1 MNVRLFL
8 PILAA
13 SLLLGFNSTPVHAQ
27 SDDGTATAGAG
38 AGSRLS
44 FLTREE
50 KIHLYKVRKAVLAS
64 NPDLKAEQDSLTK
77 EREYVKNKGAAA
89 TDDDKKTLFQ
99 NFMAHTQKMDAAM
112 RQQDPSIGPVL
123 DEIKAK
129 IQARI
134 QEKNGGAGTGDA
146 SGN

>member
-1 MNVRLFL
+1 MNLRLFF

-13 SLLLGFNSTPVHAQ
+13 NLLLGFNFTPVHAQ
-27 SDDGTATAGAG
+27 SDDAVGSGG
-38 AGSRLS
+38 GNGSRLS

-50 KIHLYKVRKAVLAS
+50 KVHLFKVRKAVLEA
-64 NPDLKAEQDSLTK
+64 NPDLKAEQESLTK
-77 EREYVKNKGAAA
+77 EREYVKNKGAEASA
-89 TDDDKKTLFQ
+89 DDRKTLFQ

-123 DEIKAK
+123 DEINAK
-129 IQARI
+129 IQQRV
-134 QEKNGGAGTGDA
+134 QEKTGGASTGDA